1 MKKYLSIIFVLLT
14 LTAFASCGDSS
25 SIAETPEVS
34 ESIVVLDSVFE
45 NSYLKIAVDD
55 DWEKHTKLLDGTYY
69 IYWSWEDENSSQH
82 EITLDI
88 TKNDSGKMSLEDFKS
103 AYDTDFYVHI
113 NGLRLFNENKYQLED
128 IFEVN
133 NQAYLVTGNRR
144 THCMFFKT
152 DDIAGNFVYSISP
165 RNDEEIVMDMINSIE
180 FKSFVK
186 QTETKP
192 IKTIKKVSKT
202 TTEKVAEPIKELITE
217 PPTEKIPETQPPVIE
232 TTPVQI
238 ALHFV
243 LNLDTNCIH
252 INPECSAALK
262 ILPENYSTVDITEDD
277 LANYNGTYWAC
288 GKCSHGYTGILPKF

>member
-1 MKKYLSIIFVLLT
+1 MKKYLTIICALLT
-14 LTAFASCGDSS
+14 LTIFASCGDSS
-25 SIAETPEVS
+25 SIVETPEVS

-45 NSYLKIAVDD
+45 NDYLKIAVDD
-55 DWEKHTKLLDGTYY
+55 DWEKHTEILDGTYY

-82 EITLDI
+82 KITLDI
-88 TKNDSGKMSLEDFKS
+88 TENDSGKMSLEDFES
-103 AYDTDFYVHI
+103 AYDTDYHVHI
-113 NGLRLFNENKYQLED
+113 NGLRLFNSNKYQLED

-133 NQAYLVTGNRR
+133 NQAYLVTGSHIS
-144 THCMFFKT
+144 HCMFFKT

-165 RNDEEIVMDMINSIE
+165 NNDEEIVMDMINSIE

-192 IKTIKKVSKT
+192 RKTIRKVSKT
-202 TTEKVAEPIKELITE
+202 TTQKVTKPITE
-217 PPTEKIPETQPPVIE
+217 PSTEKIPETQPSVIE
-232 TTPVQI
+232 ITPVQI
-238 ALHFV
+238 ALHFI

-277 LANYNGTYWAC
+277 LGNYNGTYWAC
-288 GKCSHGYTGILPKF
+288 GKCSNKYTNMLPKF